1 MVISNPI
8 VENAVSMAQESH
20 VGNCEKEES
29 DEIKI
34 VILLTLI
41 GDAGINI
48 FNTLYHKRDD

>member
-1 MVISNPI
+1 MS
-8 VENAVSMAQESH
+8 ATA
-20 VGNCEKEES
+20 KTEES

-48 FNTLYHKRDD
+48 FNTLFFKCGLVIILV